1 MAEVHFCTSVYMKVI
16 KLNINERL
24 EYIRKFMTLNENDQ
38 EKLNKILDVFIAE
51 SQND

>member
-1 MAEVHFCTSVYMKVI
+1 MI
-16 KLNINERL
+16 NLNINESL
-24 EYIRKFMTLNENDQ
+24 EYIRKFITLNENDQ

>member
-1 MAEVHFCTSVYMKVI
+1 MTEVHFCTSVYMKVI
-16 KLNINERL
+16 NLNINERL